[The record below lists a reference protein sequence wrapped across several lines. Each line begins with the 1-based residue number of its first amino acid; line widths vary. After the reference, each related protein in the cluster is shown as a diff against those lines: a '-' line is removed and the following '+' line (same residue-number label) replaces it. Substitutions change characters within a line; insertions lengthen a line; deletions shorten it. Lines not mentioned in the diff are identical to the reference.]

1 MFPRPRKDT
10 TSLPKPLPKNTATRE
25 YYSVS
30 EADAPQSSDYN
41 GIDYPDSESSSSPP
55 PASSPQKP
63 HTRANSTTSR
73 AGALN
78 QKTPSPTHS
87 LTPSDVVLGADLED
101 VAALSRRERE
111 MRGLMGERERKKV
124 LVELWEGR
132 KREREGGRE
141 DQGKEREQKER
152 VQWEEYGGGE
162 EVERK

>member
-1 MFPRPRKDT
+1 M
-10 TSLPKPLPKNTATRE
+10 
-25 YYSVS
+25 
-30 EADAPQSSDYN
+30 
-41 GIDYPDSESSSSPP
+41 
-55 PASSPQKP
+55 
-63 HTRANSTTSR
+63 
-73 AGALN
+73 
-78 QKTPSPTHS
+78 
-87 LTPSDVVLGADLED
+87 VLGADLED

-141 DQGKEREQKER
+141 DQGKESEQKER